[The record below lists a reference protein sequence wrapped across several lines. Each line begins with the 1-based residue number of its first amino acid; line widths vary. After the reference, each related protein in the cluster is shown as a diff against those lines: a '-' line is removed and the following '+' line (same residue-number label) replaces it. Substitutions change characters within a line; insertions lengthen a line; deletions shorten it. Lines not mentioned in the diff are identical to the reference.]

1 MYKVSPDLALYTENF
16 YRSAEFLFTVWNKI
30 ESKLLYILGI
40 FQSGIITIYFDNE
53 NVSISA
59 SSDFVVIVNKN
70 YDFFLEN
77 ILCNFTDFTV
87 CIMITFE
94 NSNDF
99 KINYNKCSFYYEEDN
114 FDDEGDIES
123 QIDISTNISF
133 YKETK
138 SAILSLI
145 VKELQ
150 FLIHKSLFKVDIE
163 SCEVASLDAKYEF
176 YRLLSVISNKSIEDI
191 MKEKDVNCILQK
203 YIIDIK
209 DKTNEK

>member
-1 MYKVSPDLALYTENF
+1 VYKVSADLALYTERF
-16 YRSAEFLFTVWNKI
+16 YRSAEFLFTVWEKI

-59 SSDFVVIVNKN
+59 SSDFAVIVNQN
-70 YDFFLEN
+70 HDFFLEN
-77 ILCNFTDFTV
+77 ILCSFTDFTV

-94 NSNDF
+94 NSNEF
-99 KINYNKCSFYYEEDN
+99 KVNYNKCSFFYEEDN
-114 FDDEGDIES
+114 FEDEGDIES
-123 QIDISTNISF
+123 QIDILTNISF

-145 VKELQ
+145 IKELQ

-163 SCEVASLDAKYEF
+163 SCEVAYLDAEYEF
-176 YRLLSVISNKSIEDI
+176 YRLLSLIYDKNIADLI
-191 MKEKDVNCILQK
+191 KEEDVNCILQK

-209 DKTNEK
+209 DKTNEE

>member
-1 MYKVSPDLALYTENF
+1 MYKVSADLALYTERF
-16 YRSAEFLFTVWNKI
+16 YRSAEFLFTVWEKI

-59 SSDFVVIVNKN
+59 SSDFAVIVNQN
-70 YDFFLEN
+70 HDFFLEN
-77 ILCNFTDFTV
+77 ILCSFTDFTV

-94 NSNDF
+94 NSNEF
-99 KINYNKCSFYYEEDN
+99 KVNYNKCSFFYEEDN
-114 FDDEGDIES
+114 FEDEGDIES
-123 QIDISTNISF
+123 QIDLLTNISF

-145 VKELQ
+145 IKELQ

-163 SCEVASLDAKYEF
+163 SCEVAYLDAEYEF
-176 YRLLSVISNKSIEDI
+176 YRLLSLIYDKNIADLI
-191 MKEKDVNCILQK
+191 KEEDVNCILQK

-209 DKTNEK
+209 DKTNEE